1 MVRSPGVGSVRPA
14 RLSGLPRSWPA
25 STRNSGWAA
34 LLLALLVV
42 SSTFCLGQ
50 EGTIASDRERVRKT
64 IFVYGDGMERVFL
77 RYIIELTGKK
87 RPKFCFL
94 PTAAGD
100 DHRVVGYIH
109 RLCKD
114 LPLEPSI
121 LMTFISS
128 SSEQRSFEDQIMG
141 SDAIVVGGGN
151 TLNMLAIWKAQGIDT
166 LLRRAY
172 EEGIV
177 LAGGSAG
184 SLCWFTGG
192 YTDSRPRELSL
203 MTCLGF
209 LNYSHSPHY
218 NDGTPRKRLY
228 GEAVLKGILQP
239 GYACDD
245 GAGLLFID
253 GELSES
259 VTIDPESK
267 NYHVYVEDGKLK
279 EDPLPARL
287 IK

>member
-1 MVRSPGVGSVRPA
+1 
-14 RLSGLPRSWPA
+14 L
-25 STRNSGWAA
+25 
-34 LLLALLVV
+34 
-42 SSTFCLGQ
+42 SSTFGLGQ
-50 EGTIASDRERVRKT
+50 DKPAPADRERVRKT
-64 IFVYGDGMERVFL
+64 IFVYGNGMERSFL
-77 RYIIELTGKK
+77 RYIIDLTGKEK
-87 RPKFCFL
+87 PKICFL

-100 DHRVVGYIH
+100 NYKVIVHIYS
-109 RLCKD
+109 LCKG
-114 LPLEPSI
+114 LPLEPSM
-121 LMTFISS
+121 LVTFISS
-128 SSEQRSFEDQIMG
+128 APGQKSFEEQILG
-141 SDAIVVGGGN
+141 SDAIVAGGGN
-151 TLNMLAIWKAQGIDT
+151 TLNMLAIWKAQGIDA
-166 LLRRAY
+166 LLRKAY

-209 LNYSHSPHY
+209 LDYSHSPHY

-228 GEAVLKGILQP
+228 REAILKGILPP